1 MQRADEVDMGVE
13 VRLVE
18 TKATTSAGSPARF
31 FTRGDMAPTSSDN
44 TEDMAPARPVTTGDV
59 VGNYDDYSGRRPE
72 EFRRNFTAAT
82 LDPLYENY
90 QVYGLSRQYPRYYQE
105 HQVHAQAS
113 LQRQEPARTGT
124 YKFKPT
130 EPEPESEP
138 IEVFQIPCYND
149 YLVMFSSAAGNIEWS
164 KGVLIIPEK

>member
-1 MQRADEVDMGVE
+1 MQKPDEVDMGVE
-13 VRLVE
+13 VRLME

-31 FTRGDMAPTSSDN
+31 FTR
-44 TEDMAPARPVTTGDV
+44 GDV

-90 QVYGLSRQYPRYYQE
+90 QVYGLSRQYPGYYQE
-105 HQVHAQAS
+105 HQVHVQAS

-124 YKFKPT
+124 YKSKPT
-130 EPEPESEP
+130 EPEPEPESEP

-149 YLVMFSSAAGNIEWS
+149 YLVMFSSAAGNIKWS

>member
-1 MQRADEVDMGVE
+1 MQKPDEVDMGVE
-13 VRLVE
+13 VRLME

-31 FTRGDMAPTSSDN
+31 FTR
-44 TEDMAPARPVTTGDV
+44 GDV

-90 QVYGLSRQYPRYYQE
+90 KVYGLSRQYPGYYQE
-105 HQVHAQAS
+105 HQVHVQAS

-124 YKFKPT
+124 YKSKPT
-130 EPEPESEP
+130 EPEPEPEPESEP

-149 YLVMFSSAAGNIEWS
+149 YLVMFSSPAGNIKWS

>member
-1 MQRADEVDMGVE
+1 MQKPDEVDMGVE
-13 VRLVE
+13 VRLME

-31 FTRGDMAPTSSDN
+31 FTR
-44 TEDMAPARPVTTGDV
+44 GDV

-82 LDPLYENY
+82 LDPLYKNY
-90 QVYGLSRQYPRYYQE
+90 QVYGLSRQYPEYYQE
-105 HQVHAQAS
+105 HQVHVQAS

-124 YKFKPT
+124 YKSKPT
-130 EPEPESEP
+130 EPEPEPESEP

-149 YLVMFSSAAGNIEWS
+149 YLVMFSSPAGNKKWS

>member
-1 MQRADEVDMGVE
+1 MQKPDEVDMGVE
-13 VRLVE
+13 VRLME

-31 FTRGDMAPTSSDN
+31 FTR
-44 TEDMAPARPVTTGDV
+44 GDV

-90 QVYGLSRQYPRYYQE
+90 QVYGLSRQYPGYYQE
-105 HQVHAQAS
+105 HQVHVQAS

-124 YKFKPT
+124 TEP

-149 YLVMFSSAAGNIEWS
+149 YLVMFSSPAGNIKWS

>member
-1 MQRADEVDMGVE
+1 MQKPDEVDMGVE
-13 VRLVE
+13 VRLME

-31 FTRGDMAPTSSDN
+31 FTR
-44 TEDMAPARPVTTGDV
+44 GDV

-90 QVYGLSRQYPRYYQE
+90 QVYGLSRQYPGYYQE
-105 HQVHAQAS
+105 HQVHVQAS

-124 YKFKPT
+124 SKSKPT
-130 EPEPESEP
+130 EP

-149 YLVMFSSAAGNIEWS
+149 YLVMFSSPAGNIKWS

>member
-1 MQRADEVDMGVE
+1 MQKPDEVDMGVE
-13 VRLVE
+13 VRLME

-31 FTRGDMAPTSSDN
+31 FTR
-44 TEDMAPARPVTTGDV
+44 GDV

-90 QVYGLSRQYPRYYQE
+90 QVYGLSRQYPGYYQE
-105 HQVHAQAS
+105 HQVHVQAS

-124 YKFKPT
+124 PT
-130 EPEPESEP
+130 EPEPEPESEP

-149 YLVMFSSAAGNIEWS
+149 YLVMFSSPAGNIKWS

>member
-1 MQRADEVDMGVE
+1 MQKPDEVDMGVE
-13 VRLVE
+13 VRLME

-31 FTRGDMAPTSSDN
+31 FTR
-44 TEDMAPARPVTTGDV
+44 GDV

-90 QVYGLSRQYPRYYQE
+90 QVYGLSRQYPGYYQE
-105 HQVHAQAS
+105 HQVHVQAS

-124 YKFKPT
+124 PT
-130 EPEPESEP
+130 EPEPEPESEP

-149 YLVMFSSAAGNIEWS
+149 YLVMFSSPAGNIEWS